1 MHPIRTAALCWA
13 LALAGVSFTE
23 TETFQPTLRSTAAV
37 GLSQDTASPDA
48 EAGKKKKKKGGEED
62 EEDLAPVVLPLT
74 AQA

>member
-1 MHPIRTAALCWA
+1 MHPFRTAALFWA
-13 LALAGVSFTE
+13 LALVGVSSIE
-23 TETFQPTLRSTAAV
+23 TQAFQPTLYSSAAE